1 MRKYFIIVVFF
12 ITTSSLAI
20 VGDVFDITMSIID
33 RSNKMEKQEKDRF
46 KRINSSILLKKTC
59 EASILLTKRKLD
71 IASKNTLSR
80 LPTINERAKFISIY
94 LQAQNNLYKK
104 LIFCNK
110 TAIIGIQKQIRP

>member
-1 MRKYFIIVVFF
+1 MKKYLIIVLLF
-12 ITTSSLAI
+12 TTTNALAL

-33 RSNKMEKQEKDRF
+33 RANKMERQEDVKI
-46 KRINSSILLKKTC
+46 KGINRIILSKKSC
-59 EASILLTKRKLD
+59 EASILLTKRKLNV
-71 IASKNTLSR
+71 ASQTTLSR
-80 LPTINERAKFISIY
+80 LTTINERAKFMGIY